1 MWNILKTILISLILI
16 FIIHYVYNFIKNG
29 LLVNQKNDLAKYQSK
44 KYKEIVEE
52 LKQIEHVLH
61 NNPKTKNM
69 ELEKH
74 NLEEVVIEEVID
86 YIEMENNLLGFVN
99 EIENM

>member
-1 MWNILKTILISLILI
+1 MWDILKTILISLILI

-52 LKQIEHVLH
+52 LKNIEQVLH
-61 NNPKTKNM
+61 NNQKTKNM
-69 ELEKH
+69 EQEKQ
-74 NLEEVVIEEVID
+74 NLEEVVLEELID
-86 YIEMENNLLGFVN
+86 YNEMENNLLGFVN
-99 EIENM
+99 EIDNM

>member
-1 MWNILKTILISLILI
+1 MWDILKTILISLILI
-16 FIIHYVYNFIKNG
+16 FVIHYVYNFVKNG

-52 LKQIEHVLH
+52 LKHIEQVLH

-69 ELEKH
+69 EPEKQ
-74 NLEEVVIEEVID
+74 NLEEVVLEELID
-86 YIEMENNLLGFVN
+86 YNEMENNLLDFVN

>member
-1 MWNILKTILISLILI
+1 MWDILKTILISLILI
-16 FIIHYVYNFIKNG
+16 FVIHYVYNFVKNG

-52 LKQIEHVLH
+52 LKHIEQVLH

-69 ELEKH
+69 EPEKQ
-74 NLEEVVIEEVID
+74 NLEEVVLEELID
-86 YIEMENNLLGFVN
+86 YNEMENNLLGFVN
-99 EIENM
+99 DIENM